1 MSDYPST
8 IETART
14 ATASRDNAEISS
26 TRERLDE
33 AFDASSDG
41 LIAGMAFVGAVIVM
55 IGVGLGII

>member
-14 ATASRDNAEISS
+14 ATACRDEAVSS